1 MGVWSNVLM
10 MLTVLGLQ
18 GGSAGLALGPPS
30 QTVAP
35 WYERMQT
42 KSEGTSAP
50 PQGEFLFAITVYM
63 LVCVYSRWC
72 EVGGL
77 VLS

>member
-1 MGVWSNVLM
+1 M
-10 MLTVLGLQ
+10 MMTVFGLQ

-30 QTVAP
+30 QTVAT

-50 PQGEFLFAITVYM
+50 PEGEFLFAITVT
-63 LVCVYSRWC
+63 C
-72 EVGGL
+72 
-77 VLS
+77 

>member
-1 MGVWSNVLM
+1 MVKIAVTILRMGIWSNVLM
-10 MLTVLGLQ
+10 MMTVFGL

-42 KSEGTSAP
+42 KSEGTSEP
-50 PQGEFLFAITVYM
+50 PEGEFLFAITVT
-63 LVCVYSRWC
+63 C
-72 EVGGL
+72 
-77 VLS
+77 